1 MKKWILFFLAFAL
14 AVIICFSAYLYLY
27 RAEFVSAELSKLYG
41 TPVKVARI
49 RVTSK
54 DIELQA
60 LTVYNPTEFAMQPAL
75 YVDKVMLKM
84 SPADVVAS
92 LFGYSQTIRKICIVD
107 PVVGIEIREGA
118 DYNWTK
124 LLANMA
130 AHIENTPYGRLFTV
144 QTISI
149 RDIAIEI
156 RNKAAYKRTRRP
168 PAIHQ
173 IVLSA
178 DKKSPPQTINSLIYQ
193 TTKQALIQIGQK
205 CNEPAFASAIESSPT
220 P

>member
-14 AVIICFSAYLYLY
+14 AVCICFSAYLYLY

-54 DIELQA
+54 DIELQS
-60 LTVYNPTEFAMQPAL
+60 LTVYNPTDFAMQPAL
-75 YVDKVMLKM
+75 YVEKVMLKM

-92 LFGYSQTIRKICIVD
+92 LFGYSQIIRKICIVD
-107 PVVGIEIREGA
+107 PVVGIEIRQGQEH
-118 DYNWTK
+118 NWTQ
-124 LLANMA
+124 LLTNMA
-130 AHIENTPYGRLFTV
+130 KQITNTTSTRLFRV
-144 QTISI
+144 ETII
-149 RDIAIEI
+149 LRDIAIEI
-156 RNKAAYKRTRRP
+156 RNKAAYKRTKRP
-168 PAIHQ
+168 PFIHQ
-173 IVLSA
+173 IVLNA
-178 DKKSPPQTINSLIYQ
+178 DKKSPPQSINSLIYQ

-205 CNEPAFASAIESSPT
+205 CNEPEFASAIESSPT